1 MTTWSGSLPL
11 PIGEAASPSGR
22 DVDHASP
29 VYPWTL
35 KLSDREAQ
43 SQKRMESWTGTSS
56 LRSQRLMAASGF
68 KFPLSTPTSPTSPT
82 PQSPPTQGE
91 VSPTQPASSEPT
103 TLPAAPVVPPTI
115 ITSDLTDEPGAD
127 IDEPAT
133 EPPTDLPSHRDV
145 PQASTID
152 EAISNF
158 HEAVKTPAEETE
170 EVSATTDTA
179 GLESI
184 APETDLPVNEEPV
197 EEQKENGHEPTF
209 RTVRTHERPQT
220 DESGA
225 EHGQD
230 TELGM
235 DEVDLS

>member
-1 MTTWSGSLPL
+1 MTVWSGSLPL
-11 PIGEAASPSGR
+11 PIGEAASPSGW

-29 VYPWTL
+29 AYPWTL

-43 SQKRMESWTGTSS
+43 SPKRMESWTGASS
-56 LRSQRLMAASGF
+56 LSLQRLTAASGF

-91 VSPTQPASSEPT
+91 VSPTHPASSEPT
-103 TLPAAPVVPPTI
+103 TLPAVPVVPPTI

-127 IDEPAT
+127 LDEPAT
-133 EPPTDLPSHRDV
+133 EPPIDLPSHPDV

-158 HEAVKTPAEETE
+158 HDAVKTPAEETE
-170 EVSATTDTA
+170 EASATTDTA
-179 GLESI
+179 VREPI
-184 APETDLPVNEEPV
+184 APETHLPVNEERAD
-197 EEQKENGHEPTF
+197 EQMEIGREPTF
-209 RTVRTHERPQT
+209 RTVRTQDRPQT

-230 TELGM
+230 TEVGM